1 MKDTVSGCPIEDVMR
16 LLSGRWPTLLIY
28 YLSNGPKRFSELR
41 RDNPKISQR
50 MLTLELRELE
60 AAGIVSRTI
69 YPGVPARVDYELTA
83 DGRELVPLLNALG
96 DWWGALRQRH
106 RTAAAQPHQEGAGDG
121 APIPYRAALATPPGT
136 AE

>member
-60 AAGIVSRTI
+60 AAGIVSRTV

-83 DGRELVPLLNALG
+83 DGRALVPLLNALG
-96 DWWGALRQRH
+96 NWWGDLQR
-106 RTAAAQPHQEGAGDG
+106 RRLTDEPLPSELG
-121 APIPYRAALATPPGT
+121 APF
-136 AE
+136 